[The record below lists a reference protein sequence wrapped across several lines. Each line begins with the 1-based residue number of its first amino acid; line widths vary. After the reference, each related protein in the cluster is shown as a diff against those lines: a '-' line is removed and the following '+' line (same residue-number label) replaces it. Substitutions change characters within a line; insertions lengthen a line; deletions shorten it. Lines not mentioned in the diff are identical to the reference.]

1 MQRLRIFLI
10 GLAGSG
16 KSTLGRQLAEKLN
29 LPFYDLDKLIE
40 QKVGMT
46 IPEYFSHQGQGNFRI
61 QEHEALNEL
70 VATQDSF
77 VVATGGGAPCFHFNM
92 DVMNENGVTL
102 YLDVNP
108 GDLALRIMDDGV
120 ENRPLF
126 KSYTHEDLIAEIRT
140 MKEKREGFYEQA
152 QIKIKDN
159 QITVDKIVSEL
170 KSCGI
175 I

>member
-1 MQRLRIFLI
+1 MQHLRIFLI

-40 QKVGMT
+40 QKVGMS
-46 IPEYFSHQGQGNFRI
+46 IPEYFGHQGQGNFRI

-77 VVATGGGAPCFHFNM
+77 VLATGGGAPCFHFNI
-92 DVMNENGVTL
+92 DVMNENGTTI

-126 KSYTHEDLIAEIRT
+126 KSYVHEDLIAEIRA

-170 KSCGI
+170 KSSGI